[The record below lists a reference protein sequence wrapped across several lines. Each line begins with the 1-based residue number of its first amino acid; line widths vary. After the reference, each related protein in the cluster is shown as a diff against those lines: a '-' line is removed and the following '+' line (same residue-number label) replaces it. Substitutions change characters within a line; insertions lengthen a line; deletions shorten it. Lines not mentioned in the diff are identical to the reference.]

1 MNLDH
6 PIHWQIQL
14 PPSASSIYPIGE
26 AQTDMQEVIPAF
38 VITLPLCSKDSVT
51 REFPGGTLQS
61 LLQMIYEFYQEPVSA
76 AELDRI
82 TALITYKRE
91 RLEQLSVRQES
102 GEIIRRFHVVG
113 SAASY
118 EGIRANEL
126 LLDT

>member
-6 PIHWQIQL
+6 PIHWRIQL

-26 AQTDMQEVIPAF
+26 AQTDMQEVILAF
-38 VITLPLCSKDSVT
+38 VITLSLCSKDSVT

-82 TALITYKRE
+82 TAGTT
-91 RLEQLSVRQES
+91 QCTS
-102 GEIIRRFHVVG
+102 GIRRNH
-113 SAASY
+113 SAVPS
-118 EGIRANEL
+118 GWIWCIL
-126 LLDT
+126 

>member
-1 MNLDH
+1 MNYQH
-6 PIHWQIQL
+6 PIHWAIRN
-14 PPSASSIYPIGE
+14 PPSPSSIYPIGQE
-26 AQTDMQEVIPAF
+26 QTDMQEVIPAF

-102 GEIIRRFHVVG
+102 GETIRRFQVVG
-113 SAASY
+113 SSASY
-118 EGIRANEL
+118 EGIRESVL
-126 LLDT
+126 LLDI